1 MSMDMKVTL
10 AGVSFK
16 NPIITAS
23 GTFGFGREYSE
34 FYDLSELGGVTV
46 KGLTL
51 EPRLG
56 NPAPRIAETPMGML
70 NSVGL
75 QNPGVE
81 EYIRKEVPFL
91 RQFDTKILVNISG
104 KTVEEYAE
112 MSKRLNSESADLIEV
127 NISCPNVQA
136 GGMAFG
142 TSPDFAY
149 QITQAVKSNTDLP
162 VIVKLSPNVTDITEI
177 AKAAEAGGADG
188 LSLINTLLGMRINL
202 NTGRPILKRNV
213 GGLSGPAVFP
223 VAIRMIWQV
232 ANSVSIPI
240 LGMGG
245 VASGEDAA
253 EMMMAGAT
261 LVAVGTQSFTDPLAP
276 VHIRDGLLSFCEKH
290 HIEHVSD
297 LIGAVKPW

>member
-213 GGLSGPAVFP
+213 GGLSRTGRFPGCNPNDLAGCKQCQHSDSGNGRCRFRRRCRRNDDGRSHSCGGRNTVLYGSSCTGSHPRRTFVF
-223 VAIRMIWQV
+223 
-232 ANSVSIPI
+232 
-240 LGMGG
+240 L
-245 VASGEDAA
+245 
-253 EMMMAGAT
+253 
-261 LVAVGTQSFTDPLAP
+261 
-276 VHIRDGLLSFCEKH
+276 
-290 HIEHVSD
+290 
-297 LIGAVKPW
+297 